1 MASPAVARARDRMA
15 RADSR
20 AARVMEM
27 PRIIDYPEV
36 LRQMQSRGFVSLY
49 HNAGAFGFGSNED
62 VKTYGFIAE
71 PDPTIR
77 AEAHHFVRQTN
88 ELPEVLRR
96 IASALASDPWLMP
109 KSP

>member
-1 MASPAVARARDRMA
+1 MLIWRRALSRTFRTTWRRRGRLHMKNGVAGRCASAWWNGSVGFSSGRSEP
-15 RADSR
+15 
-20 AARVMEM
+20 M

-49 HNAGAFGFGSNED
+49 HNAGAFGFASNED

-77 AEAHHFVRQTN
+77 
-88 ELPEVLRR
+88 P
-96 IASALASDPWLMP
+96 
-109 KSP
+109 